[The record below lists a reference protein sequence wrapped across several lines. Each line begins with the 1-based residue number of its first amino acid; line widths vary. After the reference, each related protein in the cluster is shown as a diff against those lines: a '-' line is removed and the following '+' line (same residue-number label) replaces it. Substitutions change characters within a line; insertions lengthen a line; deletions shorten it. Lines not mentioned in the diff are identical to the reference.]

1 MIIIGGGIGRLTLA
15 SPLLADSLAYDASIP
30 EALQTDARLRIPRT
44 SRIVEQPLRFGRM
57 G

>member
-1 MIIIGGGIGRLTLA
+1 VIIIGGGIGRLTLA